1 MEQSKKRYSKEFR
14 TQVLEVYR
22 SGIYPS
28 VSACAKAYDIKE
40 MTFYQWLRRES
51 IVKPDK
57 TEQELEL
64 LQVKKELARA
74 KLELDILKKATIYF
88 ASQAK

>member
-1 MEQSKKRYSKEFR
+1 MYK
-14 TQVLEVYR
+14 
-22 SGIYPS
+22 SGAYAS
-28 VSACAKAYDIKE
+28 AAACAKAYDIKE
-40 MTFYQWLRRES
+40 MTFYQWLRRKS
-51 IVKPDK
+51 IVKPEN

-74 KLELDILKKATIYF
+74 KLELGILKKATIYF